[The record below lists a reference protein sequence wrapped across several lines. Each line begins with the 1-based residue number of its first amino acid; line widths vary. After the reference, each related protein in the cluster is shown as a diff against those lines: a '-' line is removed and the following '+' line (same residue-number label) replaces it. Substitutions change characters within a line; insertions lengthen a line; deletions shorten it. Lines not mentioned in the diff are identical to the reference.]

1 MDKTCP
7 YCRSEHLI
15 KNGSSYGVPK
25 WKCKDCSRQTSFKP
39 PRGEPAWKKDTAVL
53 LYTLGLSM
61 NAIAQQLGVS
71 TPSLLNW
78 IRAHAATQAPRPQ
91 PEPGEE
97 VVVMELD
104 ELWHFL
110 KKKEDKLW
118 IWLAFDRAG
127 RRLVGWECGD
137 RDAAT
142 LNRLLKRLERWNVTL
157 YCTDEFG
164 PYDSL
169 LPVGRHYMGKDQTV
183 AIERVNSRLRHWFA
197 RFRRRTCVVSKTIA
211 MVDATIA
218 LFAAYH
224 INGTGPKLNSP
235 LEA

>member
-71 TPSLLNW
+71 TPSILNW

-97 VVVMELD
+97 VVVMEWD

-110 KKKEDKLW
+110 KKRGQTLD
-118 IWLAFDRAG
+118 LAGF
-127 RRLVGWECGD
+127 
-137 RDAAT
+137 
-142 LNRLLKRLERWNVTL
+142 
-157 YCTDEFG
+157 
-164 PYDSL
+164 
-169 LPVGRHYMGKDQTV
+169 
-183 AIERVNSRLRHWFA
+183 
-197 RFRRRTCVVSKTIA
+197 
-211 MVDATIA
+211 
-218 LFAAYH
+218 
-224 INGTGPKLNSP
+224 
-235 LEA
+235 